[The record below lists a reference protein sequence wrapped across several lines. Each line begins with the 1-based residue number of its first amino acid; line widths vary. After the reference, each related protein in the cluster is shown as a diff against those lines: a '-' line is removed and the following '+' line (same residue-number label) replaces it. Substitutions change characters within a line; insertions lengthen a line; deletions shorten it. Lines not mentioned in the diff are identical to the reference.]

1 MATRLSRP
9 LLVTALGAAFLAAL
23 WVSLFLSPGWIPI
36 SVSAITFGMC
46 NPAVWEITERVGQ
59 SQMAHYVENPNS
71 LIFILTLF
79 GMSGLGI
86 YHGAKTYLSPGS
98 EQLTASQR
106 QLVKQMRSEGLL
118 LDKELV
124 GNLKL
129 VQSFLEANDEY
140 SKSLREARR
149 SLEGSLTPGQL
160 NVVISFLLT
169 KNAEMLKE
177 SADLKNR
184 LEQSQK
190 QVKDLHAKLTE
201 ALDMG
206 MRDPLTDLGNRR
218 RFDLALA
225 QEVAEARRKGSKLTL
240 VICDLDHFKS
250 INDKFGHQVGDSI
263 LRLFATLLLNNLKG
277 RDIAIR
283 YGGEEFAIILPETDI
298 EGAKNVTENIRRNL
312 ESSNWRVTTT
322 HAAIGQ
328 VTASFGVAE
337 LEADDSVQKLIQK
350 ADRRLYL
357 AKQGGRNRVEHTST

>member
-1 MATRLSRP
+1 MPTRPSMPVLIMAASAA
-9 LLVTALGAAFLAAL
+9 LLALL
-23 WVSLFLSPGWIPI
+23 WVSLLLSPGWLPI

-46 NPAVWEITERVGQ
+46 TPAVWEVTERIGH
-59 SQMAHYVENPNS
+59 SQMAHYVESPNS
-71 LIFILTLF
+71 LLFILTLF
-79 GMSGLGI
+79 ALSGWGI
-86 YHGAKTYLSPGS
+86 YLGVKQYFGAAS
-98 EQLTASQR
+98 EELTASQR
-106 QLVKQMRSEGLL
+106 QLVKQMRAEGLQ

-124 GNLKL
+124 ANIKL
-129 VQSFLEANDEY
+129 IKSFLETNEEY

-149 SLEGSLTPGQL
+149 NLENTLAPGQV

-169 KNAEMLKE
+169 KNAEMQKE
-177 SADLKNR
+177 SALLKQR

-190 QVKDLHAKLTE
+190 QVKELRAKLTE
-201 ALDMG
+201 ALDQG

-225 QEVAEARRKGSKLTL
+225 HEVAEAHRNGSKLAL
-240 VICDLDHFKS
+240 VLCDLDHFKS

-263 LRLFATLLLNNLKG
+263 LRLFATLLLNNVKG

-283 YGGEEFAIILPETDI
+283 YGGEEFALILPDTDI

-322 HAAIGQ
+322 LKPIGK

-337 LEADDSVQKLIQK
+337 LEENESVQQLIQK

-357 AKQGGRNRVEHTST
+357 AKRSGRNRVEHSSA